1 MKCATVFDGMIRN
14 AQVAGVAMSVVH
26 LRRLR
31 MGAETFSL
39 PLWYRILFWFLSQNR
54 GSTLCRMP
62 QSYKLL
68 FICALH
74 LRFARPFACSSE
86 NRKYFFE
93 FLCRIVHS

>member
-1 MKCATVFDGMIRN
+1 MKCATVFYGMIRN
-14 AQVAGVAMSVVH
+14 AQVAGMAMSLV
-26 LRRLR
+26 
-31 MGAETFSL
+31 SL